1 MMRLFQNQKNP
12 RRQGKVHSQTKMKR
26 IICPLW
32 ILLLFGVQALAAEN
46 YTVSGYVKDSTSGE
60 LLIGSTIYVQELG
73 TGTQTN
79 VYGFYSLTL
88 PAGQYTLEYRYL
100 GYVNRIIHITLN
112 KNEQINIELAP
123 EELRLQEIVI
133 TGGRGDENVMNTEMS
148 VQELDIRTI
157 RKIPS
162 FLGEVDVIK
171 SIQLLPGVS
180 TVGEGASGFNVRG
193 GSVGQNLILLDEAPV
208 YNSSHMLGFFSVFNP
223 DAVKDI
229 KLYKGAVPA
238 RYGGRIASILDIRM
252 KDGNNK
258 KFGVDGGIGT
268 VFSRL
273 AVEGPI
279 VKEKGSFILAARR
292 SYIDVLARPFTDF
305 FNDGAALNFHDI
317 TLKTNYRFN
326 QNNALYLSGYFGRD
340 KFLFDR
346 QQGFSWGNK
355 TATLRWNHLFGN
367 KVFSNFT
374 FFISDYD
381 YKLNFGDTERDKFQ
395 WESRIRTL
403 DLKPEFT
410 YSINAANEMTFGGD
424 ILYYKFRPA
433 DATGVSNG
441 TAIDVS
447 LEEKFAF
454 ETALF
459 IDNETKFGKAF
470 SARYG
475 LRLSDFQSLGPGY
488 IYEWETIEPGKRKQL
503 VSATRVEKFD
513 KIASYTNLEPRVSFR
528 LRTGRK
534 MSIKG
539 SYSRMAQYLHLISN
553 TTASNPLDVWR
564 PSTNNLKPQTGDQY
578 ALGIFRNFGEADDYE
593 FSIEGY
599 YRVTKNQVEYIDGAE
614 IFINEFLEAD
624 LLSGDGRAMG
634 LEFYL
639 KKNSGKLNGWI
650 SYTLGKT
657 ELKVNG
663 INNNEWY
670 PTRFDQRHNLKI
682 VGYYHLN
689 DRWTLSANF
698 TFLSGTPTTFP
709 TDRFTQ
715 QGYLIPYNAF
725 NSRNN
730 VRIANFHRLDI
741 SAIFYGK
748 KYKKNG
754 KERKNRDY
762 WIFGFYNVY
771 ARRNPFSIYF
781 SQGEERP
788 VAGEPVPSMA
798 TRVAIIGT
806 IVPAISYNFKF

>member
-1 MMRLFQNQKNP
+1 MSKI
-12 RRQGKVHSQTKMKR
+12 S
-26 IICPLW
+26 W
-32 ILLLFGVQALAAEN
+32 LLFTFLLFTAPAVAVEN

-60 LLIGSTIYVQELG
+60 LLIGSTVYVQELG
-73 TGTQTN
+73 IGTQTN
-79 VYGFYSLTL
+79 VYGFYSLTI
-88 PAGQYTLEYRYL
+88 PAGNYTLEYRYL
-100 GYVNRIIHITLN
+100 GYVSRIIRINLM
-112 KNEQINIELAP
+112 KNEQINVDLVP
-123 EELRLQEIVI
+123 EELKLEEIVI
-133 TGGRGDENVMNTEMS
+133 TSSRGDRNITDVEMS
-148 VQELDIRTI
+148 AQELDIRTI

-279 VKEKGSFILAARR
+279 VKDKGSFILAGRR
-292 SYIDVLARPFTDF
+292 SYIDVLARPFTSF
-305 FNDGAALNFHDI
+305 FDNGAALNFHDL

-346 QQGFSWGNK
+346 EQGFSWGNK
-355 TATLRWNHLFGN
+355 TATLRWNHLFGDR
-367 KVFSNFT
+367 VFSNFT

-381 YKLNFGDTERDKFQ
+381 YELKFGDTERDKFH
-395 WESRIRTL
+395 WESRIRTM

-410 YSINAANEMTFGGD
+410 YSINASNELIFGGD
-424 ILYYKFRPA
+424 LLYYKFRPA

-441 TAIDVS
+441 TPINVS

-454 ETALF
+454 ESALY
-459 IDNETKFGKAF
+459 IGNETKFSKAI

-475 LRLSDFQSLGPGY
+475 LRLSNFQSLGPGY
-488 IYEWETIEPGKRKQL
+488 VYEWETTVPGQRKRL
-503 VSATRVEKFD
+503 ISSRRVEKFE
-513 KIASYTNLEPRVSFR
+513 KIASYTNLEPRAS
-528 LRTGRK
+528 LRVKIGNK
-534 MSIKG
+534 MSVKA
-539 SYSRMAQYLHLISN
+539 SYNRMAQYLHLISN

-564 PSTNNLKPQTGDQY
+564 PGTNNLKPQRGDQF
-578 ALGIFRNFGEADDYE
+578 ALGIFRNFGQMDDYE
-593 FSIEGY
+593 FSLEGY
-599 YRVTKNQVEYIDGAE
+599 YRTTDNQVEYIDGAE
-614 IFINEFLEAD
+614 IFINEYLEAD
-624 LLSGDGRAMG
+624 LLSGIGRAMG

-639 KKNSGKLNGWI
+639 KKNTGKLNGWI
-650 SYTLGKT
+650 SYTVGKT
-657 ELKVNG
+657 ELKVEG
-663 INNNEWY
+663 INNGEWY

-682 VGYYHLN
+682 VGYYNLN
-689 DRWTLSANF
+689 DRWTFSANF

-715 QGYLIPYNAF
+715 QGYLIPYNAYG
-725 NSRNN
+725 SRNN

-748 KYKKNG
+748 KYRRNG
-754 KERKNRDY
+754 KARKNRDY

-781 SQGEERP
+781 SQGEDRP
-788 VAGEPVPSMA
+788 AAGEPVPSFA
-798 TRVAIIGT
+798 TQVSIIGT

>member
-1 MMRLFQNQKNP
+1 MRK
-12 RRQGKVHSQTKMKR
+12 
-26 IICPLW
+26 ILW
-32 ILLLFGVQALAAEN
+32 LLLVFLLFNTPAAALEN

-60 LLIGSTIYVQELG
+60 LLIGSTVFVQELG
-73 TGTQTN
+73 LGAQTN
-79 VYGFYSLTL
+79 VYGFYSLTI
-88 PAGQYTLEYRYL
+88 PAGTYTLEYRYL
-100 GYVNRIIHITLN
+100 GYVNKVITINLM
-112 KNEQINIELAP
+112 KNEQLNVDLVP
-123 EELRLQEIVI
+123 EEFRLEEIVI
-133 TGGRGDENVMNTEMS
+133 TSSRGDRNVTDTEMS
-148 VQELDIRTI
+148 TQELDIRTI
-157 RKIPS
+157 RKVPS

-229 KLYKGAVPA
+229 KLYKGAIPA

-252 KDGNNK
+252 KDGNKK

-279 VKEKGSFILAARR
+279 VKDKGSFILAGRR
-292 SYIDVLARPFTDF
+292 SYIDVLARPFTSF
-305 FNDGAALNFHDI
+305 FDNGAALNFHDL

-326 QNNALYLSGYFGRD
+326 QKNALYLSGYFGRD
-340 KFLFDR
+340 RFLFDR

-355 TATLRWNHLFGN
+355 TATLRWNHLFGD

-381 YKLNFGDTERDKFQ
+381 YELNFGDTERDKFR
-395 WESRIRTL
+395 WESRIMTL

-410 YSINAANEMTFGGD
+410 YSINASNELTFGGD
-424 ILYYKFRPA
+424 LLYYKFRPA

-441 TAIDVS
+441 TPINVS

-454 ETALF
+454 ESALY
-459 IDNETKFGKAF
+459 IGNETKFGKTV

-475 LRLSDFQSLGPGY
+475 LRFSNFQSLGPGY
-488 IYEWETIEPGKRKQL
+488 VYEWKTVEPGRRKQL
-503 VSATRVEKFD
+503 VSATRVEKFK
-513 KIASYTNLEPRVSFR
+513 KIASYTNFEPRVS
-528 LRTGRK
+528 LRVRMGKK
-534 MSIKG
+534 MSLKA
-539 SYSRMAQYLHLISN
+539 SYNRMAQYLHLISN

-564 PSTNNLKPQTGDQY
+564 PSTNNLKPQTGNQY
-578 ALGIFRNFGEADDYE
+578 VVGIFRNFGQANDYE
-593 FSIEGY
+593 FSLEGY
-599 YRVTKNQVEYIDGAE
+599 YRATQNQVEYIDGAE

-624 LLSGDGRAMG
+624 LLSGRGRAMG

-639 KKNSGKLNGWI
+639 KKNTGKLNGWI

-657 ELKVNG
+657 ELKVDG
-663 INNNEWY
+663 INNYEWY

-682 VGYYHLN
+682 VGYYNLN
-689 DRWTLSANF
+689 DRWTFSANF

-715 QGYLIPYNAF
+715 QGYLIPYNAY

-748 KYKKNG
+748 KYRKNG
-754 KERKNRDY
+754 RERKNRDY
-762 WIFGFYNVY
+762 WIFGFYNLY

-781 SQGEERP
+781 SQGEDRP
-788 VAGEPVPSMA
+788 VADEPIRSFA
-798 TRVAIIGT
+798 TQVSIIGT